1 MYLEIYAP
9 LFPSRFL
16 ELLILYDFIR
26 YSGRGIDSKE
36 IKFYLPR
43 MQALQQKR
51 LKINLWIKEDC
62 ILFLY
67 HYFYS
72 CEFFYYSRLTIPY
85 LTCNVIIYLIYVKHK
100 LWKVWKIMIVQF

>member
-51 LKINLWIKEDC
+51 LKINL
-62 ILFLY
+62 
-67 HYFYS
+67 
-72 CEFFYYSRLTIPY
+72 
-85 LTCNVIIYLIYVKHK
+85 
-100 LWKVWKIMIVQF
+100 

>member
-1 MYLEIYAP
+1 MGNEAPAFSYLSFVSSVGGNIRMYLEIYAP

-72 CEFFYYSRLTIPY
+72 CEFFYYSRLTIR
-85 LTCNVIIYLIYVKHK
+85 LFN
-100 LWKVWKIMIVQF
+100 M

>member
-9 LFPSRFL
+9 LFPFRFL

-72 CEFFYYSRLTIPY
+72 CEFFYYSRLTIR
-85 LTCNVIIYLIYVKHK
+85 LFN
-100 LWKVWKIMIVQF
+100 M